1 MRERDRKLIDKL
13 ENRIIELEQPV
24 LYKNGS
30 EVRFEIDGN
39 KQHGIVIDSKII
51 YKCSG
56 GYRLMSLY
64 VPFDYRKYQ
73 VLCKGQKHWFKYSEL
88 SAIIIKNN

>member
-1 MRERDRKLIDKL
+1 MRKLEREYINKL
-13 ENRIIELEQPV
+13 EKRIIELEQPV
-24 LYKNGS
+24 LYNNGQ

-39 KQHGIVIDSKII
+39 KQVGIVIDSKIV
-51 YKCSG
+51 YKCDG

-73 VLCKGQKHWFKYSEL
+73 VLCGGQKYWFKYSEL
-88 SAIIIKNN
+88 SGIIK